1 MSSSLVKKVLVF
13 AVCLPLVAWMFAATQ
28 STTGQEKA
36 AGQKKEAK
44 APRGRLP
51 AYYADVVTGTQ
62 RESIYAIQEKY
73 STELMDL
80 NQRIADLLKQQR
92 EEIEALLSPEQ
103 KAQIEKISTEA
114 IQKKKKKAA
123 DKKAAESAAKTN

>member
-13 AVCLPLVAWMFAATQ
+13 AVCLPLVAWMFVATQ
-28 STTGQEKA
+28 PTTGQEKA
-36 AGQKKEAK
+36 VGQKKEAK

-51 AYYADVVTGTQ
+51 AYYSDVVTGKQ
-62 RESIYAIQEKY
+62 REDIYAIQEKY

-103 KAQIEKISTEA
+103 KAQIEKIAAEA
-114 IQKKKKKAA
+114 VQKKKQKAA
-123 DKKAAESAAKTN
+123 NKKAAEAAAKTN